1 MAELLRRL
9 CAATLADRLRRRLT
23 PVTDTALRRSAL
35 VVAPHQDDEVLG
47 CGGTILR
54 KRDLRAPVTLVFL
67 TDGATSH
74 ARLMPPAAMRARRRD
89 EALAAADRLGI
100 APARVHFLDAP
111 NRELAAHA
119 GPAAARLAEILAEA
133 VPAEVYTPWSGEPP
147 VDHAAAHAVTVDA
160 LARWGRPALLHEYP
174 VWLWQEWPWCRPVH
188 YQASGR
194 RARWAARLAAARA
207 LDDFRTGVNVVP
219 VLPRKREALA
229 AHRSQV
235 ERLVD
240 DPAWGVL
247 GDVAGGEFLA
257 RLLGPWEVFKTTAPA
272 AEG

>member
-1 MAELLRRL
+1 MAEILRRL
-9 CAATLADRLRRRLT
+9 CAAALADRLHGRLT
-23 PVTDTALRRSAL
+23 PVTDSALRRPAV

-74 ARLMPPAAMRARRRD
+74 AAIVPPEEMRLRRRE
-89 EALAAADRLGI
+89 EALDAASRLGI
-100 APARVHFLDAP
+100 GPAQVHFLDAP

-119 GPAAARLAEILAEA
+119 DAAAARLAEILADA
-133 VPAEVYTPWSGEPP
+133 APAEVYTPWSGEPP
-147 VDHAAAHAVTVDA
+147 ADHAAAHAVTVDA
-160 LARWGRPALLHEYP
+160 LARWGRPAVLHEYP
-174 VWLWQEWPWCRPVH
+174 VWLWQEWPWCRPEH
-188 YQASGR
+188 YQLGGR

-207 LDDFRTGVNVVP
+207 VDGFRTGVNVVP
-219 VLPRKREALA
+219 VLARKREALA

-247 GDVAGGEFLA
+247 GDVAGGEFLR
-257 RLLGPWEVFKTTAPA
+257 RLLGPWEVFKTTAPP